1 MKHRNVIV
9 SIVSGVLITAVVL
22 FFLTGISAKILI
34 SGRVGEG
41 SARWLVLTSLIITST
56 IGCVIPALL
65 RKNETAIPI
74 LITIANLVLVTCCSL
89 ILDGPFQSA
98 WETLLAIVFGGAIAC
113 VTCMIKPAKNKKL
126 KKHYR

>member
-9 SIVSGVLITAVVL
+9 SIVSGVLITAAIL
-22 FFLTGISAKILI
+22 FLLTGISAKMLI
-34 SGRVGEG
+34 SGKVGEG
-41 SARWLVLTSLIITST
+41 SARWLVLTSLVITST

-74 LITIANLVLVTCCSL
+74 LITTANLLLVTCCSL
-89 ILDGPFQSA
+89 ILDGPFHSA
-98 WETLLAIVFGGAIAC
+98 WETLLAIVFGGVIAC
-113 VTCMIKPAKNKKL
+113 ITCMKKPVKNRKL